1 MKFARILQDL
11 PRMMADYFEMHS
23 YVKSNFR
30 SFASFNFHYCNFIFS
45 ILSLSIFSVLRY
57 VNYFFLFLTSTKSG
71 TQLLDYPNTTSHNE

>member
-30 SFASFNFHYCNFIFS
+30 SFASFNFHYCN
-45 ILSLSIFSVLRY
+45 SIFSVLRY